1 MRTIETT
8 LFNYSELSESAK
20 SKARDWY
27 RTASQR
33 DDFFAECVIEDAAT
47 VANLMGIDL
56 NLTRTNNGNYKP
68 SIFYSGFCSQ
78 GDGASFNCNYQYKKG
93 SVADV
98 MNWAPNDKELHR
110 IARALQTI
118 QKKYFYRLRAS
129 SKVSGHYVHSGCMRV
144 SVDYYANDIER
155 ETDKGEEE
163 ITECLRDFA
172 DWIYKQLEREYDYQ
186 NSDDVVAEHI
196 ICNEYEFTED
206 GARA

>member
-20 SKARDWY
+20 SNTREWY
-27 RTASQR
+27 RTASQG

-47 VANLMGIDL
+47 IADLMGIDL
-56 NLTRTNNGNYKP
+56 NLTRTDKGNYKP

-93 SVADV
+93 SLADV

-129 SKVSGHYVHSGCMRV
+129 SKVSGHYVHSGCM
-144 SVDYYANDIER
+144 SVDAWHTDDEYRDIGEAENDIQ
-155 ETDKGEEE
+155 
-163 ITECLRDFA
+163 ECLRDFA
-172 DWIYKQLEREYDYQ
+172 DWIYKRLETEYEYQ
-186 NSDDVVAEHI
+186 NSDDVVAETI
-196 ICNEYEFTED
+196 EANGYEFTEE